1 MIEKLKTRARSIPKL
16 QFGTGSRAEPSPVTT
31 YYLIL
36 VPVICL
42 IAIGFVMVFS
52 ASTVRVISQGE
63 NPYTAYLRN
72 LLIMAFGVF
81 TLVVAMRLPNRFWY
95 RAAPWV
101 FIATL
106 ILQFLVVTPLGVES
120 GGNTN
125 WIMIPGISFLIQPSE
140 ALKVGMA
147 LFIGW
152 VIIRLNLDRTNFT
165 HIAVNVG
172 LPLAVGLGGIM
183 AGHDLGTALVV
194 VALAAGA
201 LAAARVPGKWF
212 GIAVL
217 AFIPVAAFAVFQNQS
232 RLQRVI
238 SVIPGFRQP
247 PNPAAPEQIDH
258 ALWALGSGGLTGVG
272 PGASKE
278 KWNYLAEAHTDFIF
292 AILGE
297 ELGLIG
303 TVFVVV
309 TFAVLIYGLTRLSL
323 YHSDDFSRIVSG
335 GVTMW
340 IGAQAIIN
348 MGAVVAVLPVIGVPL
363 PLISTGGSAFVATCA
378 GLGIVLSFARKD
390 SGMEK
395 AFGLRTLFR
404 RPSKK

>member
-1 MIEKLKTRARSIPKL
+1 MIEKLKTRARRIPKL

-101 FIATL
+101 FIGTL
-106 ILQFLVVTPLGVES
+106 ILQFLVATPLGVES

-217 AFIPVAAFAVFQNQS
+217 AFIPVAAFAVFQNQ
-232 RLQRVI
+232 
-238 SVIPGFRQP
+238 
-247 PNPAAPEQIDH
+247 
-258 ALWALGSGGLTGVG
+258 
-272 PGASKE
+272 
-278 KWNYLAEAHTDFIF
+278 
-292 AILGE
+292 
-297 ELGLIG
+297 
-303 TVFVVV
+303 
-309 TFAVLIYGLTRLSL
+309 
-323 YHSDDFSRIVSG
+323 
-335 GVTMW
+335 
-340 IGAQAIIN
+340 
-348 MGAVVAVLPVIGVPL
+348 
-363 PLISTGGSAFVATCA
+363 
-378 GLGIVLSFARKD
+378 
-390 SGMEK
+390 
-395 AFGLRTLFR
+395 
-404 RPSKK
+404 